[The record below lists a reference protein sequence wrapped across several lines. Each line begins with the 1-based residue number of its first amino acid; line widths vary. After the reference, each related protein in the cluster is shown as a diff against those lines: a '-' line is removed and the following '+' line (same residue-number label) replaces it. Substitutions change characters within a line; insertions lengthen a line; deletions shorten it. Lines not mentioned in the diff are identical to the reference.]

1 MLLMMLVMNE
11 RIKEVVFD
19 FIKQANKVIVL
30 RDKVAQGYKQLDSD
44 IK

>member
-1 MLLMMLVMNE
+1 MDIKVHRKAFMLLMMLVMNE

-30 RDKVAQGYKQLDSD
+30 RDKVA
-44 IK
+44 